1 MPASARPAGP
11 RPAPRRSGPQALTLG
26 SEMQILPKRPPV
38 QLLWPDSVVCW
49 RLLERLAGRRMPMAG
64 VFQVKKPQQPL
75 APRRVKMPQK
85 LKQKSQPAQPPRR
98 ALAGVPQNAAKR
110 PTRPIP
116 RELPDTAMPSDAWAC
131 WTQDVSQLGVPL
143 GESDAVPTRWAS
155 VQALQSLQAPQLL
168 LGQGV

>member
-1 MPASARPAGP
+1 
-11 RPAPRRSGPQALTLG
+11 
-26 SEMQILPKRPPV
+26 
-38 QLLWPDSVVCW
+38 
-49 RLLERLAGRRMPMAG
+49 MAG

-75 APRRVKMPQK
+75 APKRAKMPQK
-85 LKQKSQPAQPPRR
+85 LKQKLKQKWQPAQPLRR

-116 RELPDTAMPSDAWAC
+116 PELPDTAMSSDAWAS
-131 WTQDVSQLGVPL
+131 WTQEVSQLWVSL

-155 VQALQSLQAPQLL
+155 VQALQSLQAQQLL